1 MLDDIVKA
9 PSKEI
14 RGAVWNPSAG
24 ATSSRRES
32 ALVPYLFPFA
42 SFREFV
48 MADVAFVVTTIVLF
62 ALVAVVAKGV
72 AKL

>member
-1 MLDDIVKA
+1 MESISGSDL
-9 PSKEI
+9 P
-14 RGAVWNPSAG
+14 
-24 ATSSRRES
+24 RRES
-32 ALVPYLFPFA
+32 APVSHLFPFA